1 MRSHRLYG
9 VLGNRN
15 RGNWARVWRLK
26 MSETVRYIVIAV
38 ITVAMIMTMHNAMI
52 SFVCFLLS
60 LLVI

>member
-15 RGNWARVWRLK
+15 RSNWARVWRLK
-26 MSETVRYIVIAV
+26 MSETVRYIAIAV